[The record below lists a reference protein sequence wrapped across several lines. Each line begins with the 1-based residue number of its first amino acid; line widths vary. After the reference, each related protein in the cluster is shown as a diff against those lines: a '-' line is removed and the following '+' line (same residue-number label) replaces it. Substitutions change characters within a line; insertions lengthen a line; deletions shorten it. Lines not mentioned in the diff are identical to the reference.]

1 MDTITDLSPIY
12 DCPLNSHETYFNDRR
27 VLITGG
33 YGFIGSSLAHALV
46 AAGAHVTVLDALI
59 AGYGGNRFN
68 LHGIDDAVTII
79 IGDQRDGEVV
89 KKAVEHQEIIFNLA
103 GTLSHIDSISDPFTD
118 LDINCRAQL
127 SLLESCRK
135 YNPTARVLFAGTRG
149 EYGRVSVIPVTE
161 DVPLRPIDINGIHN
175 VAAEWYHSL
184 YYTLH
189 GLRTTTLRLTN
200 TYGPRH
206 QMRHSRQGIINWFI
220 RQALDGETVKLFG
233 DGMQK
238 RDAVYIDDLVSVF
251 LTVAALPETI
261 GRVYNVGG
269 IVAPLKDIAEAIVKC
284 TGRGSVQY
292 VPFPEEYAHIE
303 IGDYGADYSL
313 LSTVT
318 GWKPKFSLGTG
329 LKRTI
334 SFYREHKKNYW

>member
-1 MDTITDLSPIY
+1 MST
-12 DCPLNSHETYFNDRR
+12 HETYFADRR

-46 AAGAHVTVLDALI
+46 AAGANVTVLDALI

-68 LHGIDDAVTII
+68 LQGIDDAVTII
-79 IGDQRDGEVV
+79 IGDQRDGEVM
-89 KKAVEHQEIIFNLA
+89 KKAIEGQEIVFNLA

-127 SLLESCRK
+127 SLLEACRK
-135 YNPTARVLFAGTRG
+135 YNPAARVLFAGTRG
-149 EYGRVSVIPVTE
+149 EYGRVSVIPVKE
-161 DVPLRPIDINGIHN
+161 DAPLRPIDINGIHN

-184 YYTLH
+184 YYALH
-189 GLRTTTLRLTN
+189 GIRTTTLRLTN

-233 DGMQK
+233 GGTQK
-238 RDAVYIDDLVSVF
+238 RDAIYIDDLVAVF
-251 LTVAALPETI
+251 LAVAVLPDTI
-261 GRVYNVGG
+261 GKVYNVGG
-269 IVAPLKDIAEAIVKC
+269 TVATLKDIAEAIVKC
-284 TGRGSVQY
+284 TGRGSVQC
-292 VPFPEEYAHIE
+292 VPFPEEYTHIE
-303 IGDYGADYSL
+303 IGDYVADYSL

-318 GWKPKFSLGTG
+318 GWKPAIDLASG
-329 LKRTI
+329 LEKTVT
-334 SFYREHKKNYW
+334 FYRSHKRYYW